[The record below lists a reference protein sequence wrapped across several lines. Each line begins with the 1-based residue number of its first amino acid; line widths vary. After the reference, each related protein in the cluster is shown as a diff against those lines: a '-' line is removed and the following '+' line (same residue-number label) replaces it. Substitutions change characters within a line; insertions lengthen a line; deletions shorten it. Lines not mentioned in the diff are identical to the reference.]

1 MSGALLYFLPVLS
14 FFICFVVGKVQQ
26 RGMESYVP
34 ISLFV
39 FKYFIYLFE
48 SLQREREYLSPAD
61 SLPYWPQQ
69 MGLSQLG
76 ARS

>member
-48 SLQREREYLSPAD
+48 SLQRERENIFHLLIHSPIGHN
-61 SLPYWPQQ
+61 SW
-69 MGLSQLG
+69 G
-76 ARS
+76 